1 MISVENLCFDY
12 PSKRALEG
20 VSFQIEPH
28 TITALVG
35 PNGAGKTTLLRCLAA
50 LQTPTFGKINIA
62 GFNTESKPRKIHEL
76 CSYLS
81 DFYGLYDELTV
92 KQHLQFF
99 AASHR
104 CPDIDAVVESAV
116 KRLELTEYRDVQ
128 AGKLSRGLR
137 QRLAIAQ
144 TILHQPQFL
153 FLDEPAAGLDPAARY
168 NLSKLLLSLQK
179 EGMTLIVSSHI
190 LAELE
195 DYSTHMLV
203 MEQGKVIRHT
213 PIQMSATKED
223 QVTLILELT
232 ENPSPYLSQIE
243 TIANLTLKEV
253 QDNKVIVLFQGDA
266 NAQHTLLKELITRN
280 VPVYSIQVQKQRLQE
295 VYLDITRSNIKK
307 DPSSDN
313 QS

>member
-1 MISVENLCFDY
+1 MITVENLCFDY

-20 VSFQIEPH
+20 VSFQIAPH

-50 LQTPTFGKINIA
+50 LQTPTFGQITIA
-62 GFNTESKPRKIHEL
+62 GFNAERKPRKIHEI

-92 KQHLQFF
+92 TQHLKFF
-99 AASHR
+99 AASHK
-104 CPDIDAVVESAV
+104 CANVDQVVNKAIQS
-116 KRLELTEYRDVQ
+116 LQLTEYKNVA
-128 AGKLSRGLR
+128 AGKLSRGLK

-144 TILHQPQFL
+144 TILHQPQYL

-168 NLSKLLLSLQK
+168 NLSQLLLSLQK

-203 MEQGKVIRHT
+203 LEHGKM
-213 PIQMSATKED
+213 IQNTQIETTTSKTNE
-223 QVTLILELT
+223 VTLILELT
-232 ENPSPYLSQIE
+232 DNPTPYLSQIE
-243 TIANLTLKEV
+243 AFPNLKIKEV
-253 QDNKVIVLFQGDA
+253 SDKKVIVLFQGDA
-266 NAQHTLLKELITRN
+266 NQQHALLKDLLAKN
-280 VPVYSIQVQKQRLQE
+280 VPVFSMQLQKQRLQE
-295 VYLDITRSNIKK
+295 MYLDITRSHYEK
-307 DPSSDN
+307 DPSREDKS
-313 QS
+313 